1 MRRSR
6 RRIVNEQRGQRDHGL
21 AMVVKPAYQLE
32 PDDGSVRQPGPAGIA
47 IPAAVEQDASHF
59 RIRLRIE
66 VRKELGSHFQNIRDN
81 VRLLVRDRPYL
92 LMTAFFDI
100 PPRT

>member
-1 MRRSR
+1 
-6 RRIVNEQRGQRDHGL
+6 
-21 AMVVKPAYQLE
+21 MVVKPAYQLE

-100 PPRT
+100 PPRTWANVLKSEPPVLLGHQVASHL